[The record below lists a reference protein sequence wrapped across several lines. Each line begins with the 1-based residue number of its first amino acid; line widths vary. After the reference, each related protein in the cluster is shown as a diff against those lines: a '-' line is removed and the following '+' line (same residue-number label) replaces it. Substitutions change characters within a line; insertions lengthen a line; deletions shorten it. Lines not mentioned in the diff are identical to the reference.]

1 MWANIKS
8 APLIVAMCCYFAGQP
23 ADLTSEIQG
32 LLSVWSNCPASAAS
46 SPLGCT
52 RQCARSPTRFTMA
65 WLKKRFGKGSS
76 SAPAPTPSAPVT
88 NAAAPALGLALPP
101 IPPEEELNKQFAQFM
116 VCILRACGWYL
127 RACACVLTSV
137 SMATRTK
144 VRCQTP
150 SARQ

>member
-23 ADLTSEIQG
+23 ADLTSRRSRVSSPCG
-32 LLSVWSNCPASAAS
+32 ASARRQ
-46 SPLGCT
+46 PLLPHWAA
-52 RQCARSPTRFTMA
+52 RARSPTRFTMA
-65 WLKKRFGKGSS
+65 WLKKRFGKGSA